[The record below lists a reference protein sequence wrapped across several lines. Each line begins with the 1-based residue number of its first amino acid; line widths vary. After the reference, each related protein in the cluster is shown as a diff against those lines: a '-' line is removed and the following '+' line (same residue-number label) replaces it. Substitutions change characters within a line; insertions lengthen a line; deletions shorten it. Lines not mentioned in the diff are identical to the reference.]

1 MKNIITF
8 SLLISVF
15 AFSSFQSSNGGEGRD
30 FKCLIQ
36 LKNYQGKEAYVIVSV
51 VNSKGEYQETLKV
64 LGDDKEWY
72 PDLKSWY
79 KHREQVKHKPAVD
92 GVTGASIISGGRSV
106 ISLSIPEK
114 YINKGYSLRFESA
127 VENKVYH
134 KDDVS
139 LDLSDATL
147 KIGKFE
153 GTNGYIRQIRLIPIQ
168 K

>member
-1 MKNIITF
+1 MKNRIIL
-8 SLLISVF
+8 SLLLSAF
-15 AFSSFQSSNGGEGRD
+15 ALSSFQINNGGGSKG

-36 LKNYQGKEAYVIVSV
+36 LKNYQGKEAYVIVSI

-64 LGDDKEWY
+64 LGDDKEWH
-72 PDLKSWY
+72 PDIKAWY
-79 KHREQVKHKPAVD
+79 KHRESIQHKPSVD

-106 ISLSIPEK
+106 VSLSIANK
-114 YINKGYSLRFESA
+114 YINSGYSLRFESA

-134 KDDVS
+134 QDDVS

-147 KIGKFE
+147 KAGKFE
-153 GTNGYIRQIRLIPIQ
+153 GTKGYIRQIRLIPIQ